1 MSVQHVCQRHGR
13 PAVASRV
20 RLRPDGTQEVEYLCD
35 IDLAE
40 ERMSSPFGRGFFDD
54 FFSDFFGE
62 GGASGAQRPGAMTR
76 AARPSR
82 QVERVDIT
90 EFFSDATRE
99 LLQRAAQT
107 ALEWGSLDL
116 DTDHLLHAALRDDVV
131 RHVLRQIDADA
142 VGIAAQ
148 LEEEAD
154 KSERTDIAPS
164 LSPDAKAALIAAY
177 EESRE
182 LGSSYV
188 GPEHVLLALAH
199 DPDTQAGRLL
209 QRFGVTH
216 TKLRGAVIRGV
227 EAGGAARETSP
238 TPKLD
243 EFGRDL
249 TREAREGKL
258 DPVIGRADE
267 IEQTIEILSR
277 RQKNNPALLGEPGVG
292 KTAIAEGIAQ
302 RIVNDE
308 VPETLTGRRVVAIDL
323 AGMIAGTKYRGE
335 FEERLKDVIDE
346 VREHS
351 EELILFI
358 DELHTVVGAGAAEGA
373 MDASNMLKPAL
384 ARGELHVI
392 GATTLGEYR
401 KNIEKDPAL
410 ERRFQP
416 VLVREPTVEETM
428 EILRGLKD
436 RYEAFHR
443 VRISD
448 EAIVAAAELSDRYIR
463 DRFLPDKAIDLI
475 DQASARVRL
484 RSRTK
489 ADDTRKLEDELRRL
503 ERERDQAT
511 SAEDYDRAR
520 GLKAEIEQRREE
532 LERRRRGRQRSPEVT
547 AEDIAEIVSR
557 ATGIPVSQLTTEE
570 RQRLLE
576 LEQELHGRIVGQD
589 EAVAAVAEAVRRSR
603 AGLGD
608 PNRPTGSF
616 LFLGPTGVGKTE
628 LARALADAL
637 FGDEDLMIRFDMS
650 EFQERHTV
658 SRLVGAPP
666 GYVGYEE
673 AGQLTEAVRRR
684 PYSVLL
690 FDEIEKAH
698 ADVFNVLLQILDD
711 GRLTDAQGR
720 TVDFKHTVV
729 IMTSNL
735 GSDRIRAYS
744 GADDESFE
752 RLKEELMDVLRQS
765 FRPEFINRIDEII
778 VFRALT
784 EAQLLDITRLLLDR
798 LARRLH
804 AQRIDVEFED
814 EAVELLARE
823 GFDPDFGARPL
834 RRTIQRLVENELSR
848 MVLAGTVEPGD
859 KVVVGRDGEKLDFRV
874 ERGAGPSVEEA
885 ESEESESRREVASAQ
900 PSGAASRQA

>member
-1 MSVQHVCQRHGR
+1 MAVEQHLCQRHGR

-40 ERMSSPFGRGFFDD
+40 ERMGRLGGGRSLFDD
-54 FFSDFFGE
+54 FFSDVFGE
-62 GGASGAQRPGAMTR
+62 GSP
-76 AARPSR
+76 AARARTPQR
-82 QVERVDIT
+82 QVERVDVT

-116 DTDHLLHAALRDDVV
+116 DSDHLLFAALGDDVV
-131 RHVLRQIDADA
+131 RHVLRQVDADPEA
-142 VGIAAQ
+142 IAAQ
-148 LEEEAD
+148 VEEEA
-154 KSERTDIAPS
+154 ERAQRTDVAPS
-164 LSPDAKAALIAAY
+164 LSPDAKAALLASY

-188 GPEHVLLALAH
+188 GPEHVLLALAR
-199 DPDTQAGRLL
+199 DEESQAGQLL
-209 QRFGVTH
+209 QRFGLTH

-227 EAGGAARETSP
+227 EGGTPRESSKTP
-238 TPKLD
+238 TL
-243 EFGRDL
+243 EQFGRDL
-249 TREAREGKL
+249 TEEAREGKL

-277 RQKNNPALLGEPGVG
+277 RTKNNPALIGDPGVG
-292 KTAIAEGIAQ
+292 KTAIVEGIAQ

-308 VPETLTGRRVVAIDL
+308 VPETLADRRVVQLDL
-323 AGMIAGTKYRGE
+323 AGMVAGSKYRGE
-335 FEERLKDVIDE
+335 FEERLKKVIDE
-346 VREHS
+346 ITEN
-351 EELILFI
+351 EGNIILFV
-358 DELHTVVGAGAAEGA
+358 DELHTLVGAGAAEGA
-373 MDASNMLKPAL
+373 MDAGNMLKPAL

-392 GATTLGEYR
+392 GATTLDEYR
-401 KNIEKDPAL
+401 KDVEGDPAL

-416 VLVREPTVEETM
+416 VLVREPTVDETI
-428 EILRGLKD
+428 EILHGLKD

-448 EAIVAAAELSDRYIR
+448 EAIVAAAELSDRYVR

-475 DQASARVRL
+475 DQAGARVRL
-484 RSRTK
+484 RTK
-489 ADDTRKLEDELRRL
+489 TKDDETRSLEEDLRRL
-503 ERERDQAT
+503 ARERDQAT
-511 SAEDYDRAR
+511 TAEDYDRAGALR
-520 GLKAEIEQRREE
+520 DEFDNRQGE
-532 LERRRRGRQRSPEVT
+532 LEERRRGRQRAPEVK

-557 ATGIPVSQLTTEE
+557 ATGIPVSQLTAEE
-570 RQRLLE
+570 RERLLR
-576 LEQELHGRIVGQD
+576 LEQQLHERIVGQE
-589 EAVAAVAEAVRRSR
+589 EAVTAVAEAIRRSR

-608 PNRPTGSF
+608 PNRPVGSF

-628 LARALADAL
+628 LARALAEVL
-637 FGDEDLMIRFDMS
+637 FGDESLMVRFDMS

-673 AGQLTEAVRRR
+673 AGQLTEQVRRR

-698 ADVFNVLLQILDD
+698 PDVFNILLQILDD

-720 TVDFKHTVV
+720 TVDFKHAVV

-735 GSDRIRAYS
+735 GADRIQQFARQ
-744 GADDESFE
+744 GGDFE
-752 RLKEELMDVLRQS
+752 GLKEDLMQILRQG

-778 VFRALT
+778 VFRALDDR
-784 EAQLLDITRLLLDR
+784 QLAEITRLLLDK
-798 LARRLH
+798 LARRLR
-804 AQRIDVEFED
+804 AQHIEVEFT
-814 EAVELLARE
+814 EAAIELLAHE
-823 GFDPDFGARPL
+823 GFDPEFGARPL

-848 MVLAGTVEPGD
+848 MVLSGTVSEGDRVTVNATDGKLRFDVEAGAVEAMESREPAGTIG
-859 KVVVGRDGEKLDFRV
+859 G
-874 ERGAGPSVEEA
+874 
-885 ESEESESRREVASAQ
+885 
-900 PSGAASRQA
+900 

>member
-1 MSVQHVCQRHGR
+1 VATEQHFCERHGR

-20 RLRPDGTQEVEYLCD
+20 RLLPDGQQEVEYLCE

-40 ERMSSPFGRGFFDD
+40 ERMGRSFGGRGFFDD
-54 FFSDFFGE
+54 FFSDFFGD
-62 GGASGAQRPGAMTR
+62 GPRARTGAASPATPQQ
-76 AARPSR
+76 R

-90 EFFSDATRE
+90 QFFSDATRE
-99 LLQRAAQT
+99 LLQRAAR
-107 ALEWGSLDL
+107 AAVDWGSLDL
-116 DTDHLLHAALRDDVV
+116 DTDHLLYAALQDDVV
-131 RHVLRQIDADA
+131 RHVLDQVDSDPDA
-142 VGIAAQ
+142 IAAQ
-148 LEEEAD
+148 VEEEAE
-154 KSERTDIAPS
+154 KGQQTDVSPS

-182 LGSSYV
+182 LGASYV
-188 GPEHVLLALAH
+188 GPEHVLLALAR
-199 DPDTQAGRLL
+199 DEESPAGELL
-209 QRFGVTH
+209 QRFGLSH
-216 TKLRGAVIRGV
+216 TRLRGAVIRGV
-227 EAGGAARETSP
+227 EAGGPKESSK

-243 EFGRDL
+243 EYGRDL
-249 TREAREGKL
+249 TDAAREGKL

-277 RQKNNPALLGEPGVG
+277 RTKNNPALVGEPGVG
-292 KTAIAEGIAQ
+292 KTAIVEGIAQ

-308 VPETLTGRRVVAIDL
+308 VPETLANRRIVALDL
-323 AGMIAGTKYRGE
+323 GGMIAGTKYRGE
-335 FEERLKDVIDE
+335 FEERLKDVVDE
-346 VREHS
+346 IVANS
-351 EELILFI
+351 DELIVFI
-358 DELHTVVGAGAAEGA
+358 DEMHTVVGAGAAEGA
-373 MDASNMLKPAL
+373 MDASNMLKPPL
-384 ARGELHVI
+384 ARGELHMI
-392 GATTLGEYR
+392 GATTLNEYR

-416 VLVREPTVEETM
+416 VLVREPTVDETI
-428 EILRGLKD
+428 EVLRGLKD

-484 RSRTK
+484 RTK
-489 ADDTRKLEDELRRL
+489 TKDDETRSLEEDLRRL
-503 ERERDQAT
+503 ARERDQARA
-511 SAEDYDRAR
+511 AEDYDRA
-520 GLKAEIEQRREE
+520 GQLKDKIED
-532 LERRRRGRQRSPEVT
+532 RRGELDSRHKARQRAPEVT

-557 ATGIPVSQLTTEE
+557 QTGIPVSQLTTEE
-570 RQRLLE
+570 RERLMR
-576 LEQELHGRIVGQD
+576 LEQELHERVIGQE

-608 PNRPTGSF
+608 PNRPVGSF

-628 LARALADAL
+628 LARALAEAL
-637 FGDEDLMIRFDMS
+637 FGDEDLMVRFDMS

-684 PYSVLL
+684 PYAVLL

-698 ADVFNVLLQILDD
+698 GDVFNTLLQILDD

-720 TVDFKHTVV
+720 TVDFKNTVV

-735 GSDRIRAYS
+735 GADRIQRYART
-744 GADDESFE
+744 GGDF
-752 RLKEELMDVLRQS
+752 EELKDELMEVLRGS

-778 VFRALT
+778 VFRSLT
-784 EAQLLDITRLLLDR
+784 DEQLAEITKLLLDR
-798 LARRLH
+798 GARRLH
-804 AQRIDVEFED
+804 AQRIELVFAD
-814 EAVELLARE
+814 EAVELIARE
-823 GFDPDFGARPL
+823 GFDPEFGARPL
-834 RRTIQRLVENELSR
+834 KRTIQRLVENELSR
-848 MVLAGTVEPGD
+848 LVLSGELEPGD
-859 KVVVGRDGEKLDFRV
+859 KVTVGAVGDELEFEV
-874 ERGAGPSVEEA
+874 ESGGASLPEPEA
-885 ESEESESRREVASAQ
+885 EGEQKEAVAPSSA
-900 PSGAASRQA
+900 ART

>member
-1 MSVQHVCQRHGR
+1 MAVEQPVCGRHGR
-13 PAVASRV
+13 PAVAQRIR
-20 RLRPDGTQEVEYLCD
+20 RLPDGTEQVEYLCE

-40 ERMSSPFGRGFFDD
+40 ERMSRPFGGSGGGSLFDN
-54 FFSDFFGE
+54 FFSDFFGDSPAGRLS
-62 GGASGAQRPGAMTR
+62 GGVPQPQ
-76 AARPSR
+76 R
-82 QVERVDIT
+82 QVDRVDIT

-116 DTDHLLHAALRDDVV
+116 DTDHLLYAALQDDVV
-131 RHVLRQIDADA
+131 RHVLGQIDADPDA
-142 VGIAAQ
+142 VAAQ
-148 LEEEAD
+148 VEEEAE
-154 KSERTDIAPS
+154 KGQRTDVSPS
-164 LSPDAKAALIAAY
+164 LSPDAKAALMAAY

-182 LGSSYV
+182 LGASYV
-188 GPEHVLLALAH
+188 GPEHVLLALAR
-199 DPDTQAGRLL
+199 DEESAAGDVL
-209 QRFGVTH
+209 QRFGASH

-227 EAGGAARETSP
+227 EGGAPKETSQ

-249 TREAREGKL
+249 TQEAREGKL

-277 RQKNNPALLGEPGVG
+277 RTKNNPALLGEPGVG
-292 KTAIAEGIAQ
+292 KTAIVEGIAQ

-308 VPETLTGRRVVAIDL
+308 VPETLTGRRVIALDL

-335 FEERLKDVIDE
+335 FEERLKTVIDE
-346 VREHS
+346 IS
-351 EELILFI
+351 AASDELILFI

-373 MDASNMLKPAL
+373 MDASNMLKPKL

-392 GATTLGEYR
+392 GATTLDEYR
-401 KNIEKDPAL
+401 KNIEGDPAL

-416 VLVREPTVEETM
+416 VFVREPTVDETI
-428 EILRGLKD
+428 EILRGLRD

-443 VRISD
+443 VRITD

-475 DQASARVRL
+475 DQAGARVRL
-484 RSRTK
+484 RTK
-489 ADDTRKLEDELRRL
+489 TKDDDTRSLEDDLRRL
-503 ERERDQAT
+503 ARERDQAT
-511 SAEDYDRAR
+511 AAEDYDRA
-520 GLKAEIEQRREE
+520 GDLKDQIESRQGELEGTRRE
-532 LERRRRGRQRSPEVT
+532 RQRAPEVT
-547 AEDIAEIVSR
+547 PEDIAEIVSR
-557 ATGIPVSQLTTEE
+557 ATGIPVSQLSTEE
-570 RQRLLE
+570 RKRLMQ
-576 LEQELHGRIVGQD
+576 LEQELHARIVGQD
-589 EAVAAVAEAVRRSR
+589 EAVSAVAEAVRRSR

-608 PNRPTGSF
+608 PNRPIGSF

-628 LARALADAL
+628 LARALAEAL
-637 FGDEDLMIRFDMS
+637 FGSEGLMVRFDMS

-673 AGQLTEAVRRR
+673 AGQLTEQVRRR

-698 ADVFNVLLQILDD
+698 SDVFNILLQILDD

-720 TVDFKHTVV
+720 TVDFKHSVV

-735 GSDRIRAYS
+735 GADRIQQYARQ
-744 GADDESFE
+744 GGDFD
-752 RLKEELMDVLRQS
+752 RLKDELMDILRQS

-784 EAQLLDITRLLLDR
+784 DEQLTEITKLLLDR
-798 LARRLH
+798 LIRRMR
-804 AQRIDVEFED
+804 AQRIELEFTGD
-814 EAVELLARE
+814 AVKLLAKE
-823 GFDPDFGARPL
+823 GFDPEFGARPL

-848 MVLAGTVEPGD
+848 MVLDGSAQEGD
-859 KVVVGRDGEKLDFRV
+859 RIIVGADDDELGFEI
-874 ERGAGPSVEEA
+874 ESGAAQFEEA
-885 ESEESESRREVASAQ
+885 EQEAVPTA
-900 PSGAASRQA
+900 